1 MLRVTAALLG
11 ALMFSAS
18 GFARAEPDRAI
29 ERVVAKQIRAI
40 LPPGKPGG
48 AAVALRID
56 GRTLYFNFGSADVAS
71 HKPVT
76 SDSLFNLASL
86 RKVFEA
92 TALALA
98 LGQGKVALA
107 DPVSRYLPE
116 LAGEDIRRVTLAQ
129 LATHT
134 SGLLVPQDHPPWPHE
149 RLTLADFIRTLNQWK
164 ADKDHEPGRQHIY
177 THAGFVLLHLALE
190 RRLDTPVDALIRR
203 HVFTP
208 LGMTSTAFPSPDESP
223 FGRLAPD
230 MRQRAVQGYA
240 ESGEPVGEPGDQQGY
255 YVWRGTGQVYSSAR
269 DMAAFLAASLG
280 ETPVGAP
287 LRAAFARTHES
298 LFRVTPRNSQAL
310 AWELIHERD
319 LTIVEKNGGL
329 NNATSYIG
337 MIPSRRLGIVI
348 LSNRG
353 DQYPAEVGRCIM
365 LALARYVGDWR
376 YQCVE

>member
-134 SGLLVPQDHPPWPHE
+134 SGLLLPQDHPPWPHE